1 MFRPAGSAG
10 PPDHLHAGR
19 PSAHV
24 GVTVSRVI
32 TPSLV
37 CLSLKAEMETGKK
50 MDLFVYVQADG
61 RSGKRGLRAGG
72 KSYEMFQGVPKDEGC
87 PR

>member
-1 MFRPAGSAG
+1 M
-10 PPDHLHAGR
+10 
-19 PSAHV
+19 
-24 GVTVSRVI
+24 
-32 TPSLV
+32 
-37 CLSLKAEMETGKK
+37 SLKAEMETGKK